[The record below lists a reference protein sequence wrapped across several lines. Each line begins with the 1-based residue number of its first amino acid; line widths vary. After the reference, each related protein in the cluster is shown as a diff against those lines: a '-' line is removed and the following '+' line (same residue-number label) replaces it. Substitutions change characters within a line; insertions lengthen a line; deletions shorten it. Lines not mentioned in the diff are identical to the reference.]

1 MNRGEVWWGEVGGK
15 RRPVVI
21 LSRPEV
27 IDVRELVTVA
37 ELTTVV
43 RGLAVEVRV
52 DQGEAGLAEPS
63 VVNCDGIHTMR
74 RSLLSSRVG
83 RLGDLTMRRICQSLT
98 YALGC

>member
-1 MNRGEVWWGEVGGK
+1 VNRGEVWWGEVGGK